1 MTPNWLL
8 NNSVDD
14 CFNKVLDKA
23 NYDYE
28 FLFNV
33 KYESPSSFFQDAFSK
48 WYTWMDFWTRS
59 AMWNIE
65 AIIATFCFP
74 SKLDLEKYFC
84 EADDMVAEAS

>member
-1 MTPNWLL
+1 MTLSIRFWTKPIVIMISQML
-8 NNSVDD
+8 NMNNPLV
-14 CFNKVLDKA
+14 
-23 NYDYE
+23 
-28 FLFNV
+28 
-33 KYESPSSFFQDAFSK
+33 FFQDAFPK